1 MCKNFVLTKTDNLTE
16 EQFLKL
22 RRVTANILTSL
33 ADKDGFGYAAINGDT
48 DTVFGERFVD
58 VANINF
64 QLAPDITTP
73 TEIKAVPA
81 TTLTKKPDGVPETYA
96 ALFTDETS
104 VVPAVKPSNYFG
116 RYSKPRGAF
125 LAHARMSTNEI
136 TIQNTHPHR
145 TIDWTLIHNGMVN
158 NEGKNKEWHTT
169 CDSEFL
175 VHYLTES
182 GVNGMVNNVS
192 GYYAIAAIEH
202 ATQRLLIVKDS
213 RADLYGIYCADIDA
227 MAISTSKTQLD
238 EIVKQM
244 GFLTDGVIRP
254 LKNNTAWLYE
264 ADGTLVSV
272 EAIEPLVRV
281 PVTPP
286 AYNMDHWRS
295 SYKKRGAAKNKQP
308 RRDSY
313 GNFSDDDFNRFY
325 VFKDSQLNKISFQ
338 RFLGMSLR
346 ERENCM
352 IIDKETNIDV
362 TETFFWEHPYVS

>member
-1 MCKNFVLTKTDNLTE
+1 MCKNFILTKTDNLSE
-16 EQFLKL
+16 DQFLKL

-48 DTVFGERFVD
+48 GSVFGERFVD
-58 VANINF
+58 VSNINF
-64 QLAPDITTP
+64 QLAPDIASP
-73 TEIKAVPA
+73 TEIKAVAP
-81 TTLTKKPDGVPETYA
+81 TTLTKAPDGMPESYA
-96 ALFTDETS
+96 PFFDVEVSIT
-104 VVPAVKPSNYFG
+104 PAVKPSNYFG

-136 TIQNTHPHR
+136 NIQNTHPHR
-145 TIDWTLIHNGMVN
+145 TPNWTLIHNGMVS
-158 NEGKNKEWHTT
+158 NEGDNKAWLTT
-169 CDSEFL
+169 CDSEYL
-175 VHYLTES
+175 VHYLTVG
-182 GVNGMVNNVS
+182 GVNNMVSSVS
-192 GYYAIAAIEH
+192 GYYAVAAIEH
-202 ATQRLLIVKDS
+202 TTQRLLIVKDA

-264 ADGTLVSV
+264 ANGALVSV
-272 EAIEPLVRV
+272 NAIEPTVKV
-281 PVTPP
+281 VAPAA

-295 SYKKRGAAKNKQP
+295 SYKKRNKNKQP

-313 GNFSDDDFNRFY
+313 GAFSDDDFNRFY
-325 VFKDSQLNKISFQ
+325 IFKDSQLNKISFQ

-352 IIDKETNIDV
+352 IIDKDTNIDV